1 MVLNEIKKNVNG
13 VTRDGFECLKY
24 GLQWLHLFCPRIQS
38 LQHHNIKGR
47 KKESYVDFIISL
59 CCLHDLYAW

>member
-1 MVLNEIKKNVNG
+1 MVLNEIKKNVIG
-13 VTRDGFECLKY
+13 VTRDGLECLRY
-24 GLQWLHLFCPRIQS
+24 GLQWLHPFCPKIHS

-47 KKESYVDFIISL
+47 KKASHVDFIISL